1 MFKTDFFYLII
12 KDIMETKEKNKIYMR
27 AYVAN
32 SPVVTCDE
40 CGHTYKAY
48 AKYKHLATKRHQQS
62 NIMELPLAQVQI
74 KLPAKKINLGEIM
87 PFLEKHFEESVNPAR
102 HSANRTV
109 RSNKNASLWRKLS
122 PHLLGRTWEYLGK
135 NIGKIIGEL
144 YDKPSSQADLAQMIK
159 LISLQFNPDI
169 SDSQFTILVRKL
181 KTQHLKIEPA
191 VDEMPGLTYDELK
204 TKENDDDKTLALL
217 ARLYSRDMIPLR
229 IGDYLNSSTL
239 KKDGLNWMNLN
250 KYQMIRTIK
259 KNQQP
264 DTYDVIPLPEE
275 LCRWMKVHRPKGIL
289 FHETVA
295 KIDTIMKKAFPERKA
310 TPHYFRSLYATEIAP
325 TLSEDELRRVLPIM
339 DHSITTNVAY
349 YNKGDKSALLKLLS
363 E

>member
-1 MFKTDFFYLII
+1 MD
-12 KDIMETKEKNKIYMR
+12 TKEKNKLYMR
-27 AYVAN
+27 EYVAN

-48 AKYKHLATKRHQQS
+48 AKYKHLATKRHEKA
-62 NIMELPLAQVQI
+62 NIAKLPLVEVQI
-74 KLPAKKINLGEIM
+74 KLPTKKINIHDIM
-87 PFLEKHFEESVNPAR
+87 PFLEEHFEKSVNPAR

-109 RSNKNASLWRKLS
+109 RTNKNASLYRKLE
-122 PHLLGRTWEYLGK
+122 PRINGRTWEYLGK
-135 NIGKIIGEL
+135 NVGQIISEL
-144 YDKPSSQADLAQMIK
+144 YDKPSSQADLAQLIK
-159 LISLQFNPDI
+159 LIVLQFNPTVPEEPF
-169 SDSQFTILVRKL
+169 SILVRKL
-181 KTQHLKIEPA
+181 KTAHLTVRPES
-191 VDEMPGLTYDELK
+191 ELPGLTYDELAEK
-204 TKENDDDKTLALL
+204 RDDDDSTLALL
-217 ARLYSRDMIPLR
+217 ARLYGRDMVPLR

-239 KKDGLNWMNLN
+239 KKDGLNWINLN

-275 LCRWMKVHRPKGIL
+275 LCRWIKIHRPKGVL
-289 FHETVA
+289 FRETNV
-295 KIDTIMKKAFPERKA
+295 KIDAIMKKAFPGKRA

-349 YNKGDKSALLKLLS
+349 YNKSSDKSALLKLLS